1 MSSRTG
7 RPGGDFSTPDVDGGG
22 RKAYDGAVFRSENVS
37 RSVVLARVR
46 LHGEKRRVGC
56 VREWCQD
63 WYGDYP
69 CGSVIDP
76 SGPDLGSNRVKRGC
90 GWTDRARYCRSAYRS
105 SGSMSSVGSFHLGL
119 RLARDP

>member
-56 VREWCQD
+56 VR
-63 WYGDYP
+63 DY
-69 CGSVIDP
+69 V
-76 SGPDLGSNRVKRGC
+76 
-90 GWTDRARYCRSAYRS
+90 A
-105 SGSMSSVGSFHLGL
+105 GL
-119 RLARDP
+119 IGAGRFCPILKAL

>member
-56 VREWCQD
+56 VRRLVARSRRQPA
-63 WYGDYP
+63 GDHRHSDVAARGKP
-69 CGSVIDP
+69 KTFRAAL
-76 SGPDLGSNRVKRGC
+76 SGGRGAMK
-90 GWTDRARYCRSAYRS
+90 TA
-105 SGSMSSVGSFHLGL
+105 
-119 RLARDP
+119 